1 MKSQVAELITI
12 GNEILDGRVIDT
24 NRSYLGRELKALG
37 FEVRY
42 AQSVDD
48 DLARIVSAFELASK
62 RSDVVFCT
70 GGLGPTSD
78 DLTAEAFSQFAKVP
92 FEMNAIAEKFVRQVL
107 AGRNREANESQL
119 KQAKLPL
126 GCEVIENSVG
136 TAPAFSYLIN
146 SQNKKC
152 EFYFFPGVP
161 RELKA
166 IFEGNVRKKF
176 LSSSFRTYTWATC
189 FTAESDLQEKL
200 RFLEPGLSPLKLGF
214 RTHFPENFVSLM
226 GNVQDAQGEALWAD
240 SLKKIDQVLAPLCYQ
255 KGEMLPALEGKIITE
270 LEKKKTRLLLVESC
284 TGGLLSSLLTDVAGA
299 SSVLWGSQVCYAN
312 EEKIRLGVDPEI
324 LKKFGA
330 VSEECTKSLV
340 ENALHRLCKDSVK
353 DSRFLVTLSTTG
365 IAGPSGGT
373 DEKPVGLCWLGLA
386 IQDQESKKIQVF
398 TEKVLASK
406 FYDRSMMK
414 LYFAKKALHFLR
426 ANFLNS
432 TF

>member
-48 DLARIVSAFELASK
+48 NLARIVSAFELASK

-92 FEMNAIAEKFVRQVL
+92 FEMNAVAEKFVRQVL
-107 AGRNREANESQL
+107 ASRNREPNESQL
-119 KQAKLPL
+119 KQAKLPQ

-136 TAPAFSYLIN
+136 TAPAFSCLIN

-200 RFLEPGLSPLKLGF
+200 KFLEPGLSPLKLGF

-226 GNVQDAQGEALWAD
+226 GNVQDAQGEVLWAD
-240 SLKKIDQVLAPLCYQ
+240 SLKKIDQVLAPLTYQ
-255 KGEMLPALEGKIITE
+255 KGEVLPTLEGKIITE

-340 ENALHRLCKDSVK
+340 ENALLRLCKDSVK
-353 DSRFLVTLSTTG
+353 DSRFLVSLSTTG

-426 ANFLNS
+426 ANFLNF

>member
-1 MKSQVAELITI
+1 MKSQIAELITI
-12 GNEILDGRVIDT
+12 GNEILDGRVVDT
-24 NRSYLGRELKALG
+24 NRSYFGRELKLLG

-48 DLARIVSAFELASK
+48 NLERIVSAFELAAQ

-78 DLTAEAFSQFAKVP
+78 DLTAEAFSKFAKVP
-92 FEMNAIAEKFVRQVL
+92 FEMNKDAEAFVRRVL
-107 AGRNREANESQL
+107 ASRNREPNESQL
-119 KQAKLPL
+119 KQAKLPR
-126 GCEVIENSVG
+126 GCVVIENSVG
-136 TAPAFSYLIN
+136 TAPAFSFAKN
-146 SQNKKC
+146 HEGKNC

-161 RELKA
+161 KELKA
-166 IFEGNVRKKF
+166 IFEKNVRPKF
-176 LSSSFRTYTWATC
+176 LNSSFRTYTWATC

-200 RFLEPGLSPLKLGF
+200 KVVEAGLSPFKLGF
-214 RTHFPENFVSLM
+214 RTHFPENYVALM
-226 GNVQDAQGEALWAD
+226 GNVKSSDEETQWSE
-240 SLKKIDQVLAPLCYQ
+240 SVKKIDQILAPIAYQ
-255 KGEMLPALEGKIITE
+255 KGASLPSLEEKIITE
-270 LEKKKTRLLLVESC
+270 LEKKNSRLLLVESC
-284 TGGLLSSLLTDVAGA
+284 TGGLLSSLLTDVSGA
-299 SSVLWGSQVCYAN
+299 SAVLWGSQVCYAN

-324 LKKFGA
+324 LKNHGA

-340 ENALHRLCKDSVK
+340 QSALLRLCEDSVK
-353 DSRFLVTLSTTG
+353 NSRFLVTLSTTG
-365 IAGPSGGT
+365 IAGPSGGSE
-373 DEKPVGLCWLGLA
+373 EKPVGLCWLGLA
-386 IQDQESKKIQVF
+386 VKDQETKKIQVF